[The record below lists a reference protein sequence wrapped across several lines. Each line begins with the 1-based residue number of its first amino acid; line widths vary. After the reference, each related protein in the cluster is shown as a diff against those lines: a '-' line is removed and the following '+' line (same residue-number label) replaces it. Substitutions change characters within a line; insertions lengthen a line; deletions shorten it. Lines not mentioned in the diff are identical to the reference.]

1 MTPLERMARIYDRAL
16 VSPNYQRLYDGSG
29 YFNYGYWGSN
39 AKTQQQACDAL
50 VDRLAGRIARP
61 GGNILDVACGP
72 GGATKRLTRFYPAAN
87 ITAIN
92 ISEAQLAAG
101 RERAPG
107 CSFVKMNATQL
118 GFPDGHFDAVIC
130 IEAAHHFDTREVFFR
145 EALRVLKPGGSLV
158 LTDVLPRA
166 FTRPWSVYLQ
176 LPLANRLPDIATFG
190 KQLQAAGFTNV
201 RAEDATEV
209 CLGGFRKYLA
219 RWPESERRKG
229 RMSFAKSILAS
240 AGTAA
245 FAAYFGAICK
255 AYLIASAQK
264 PPRAYPSAASRA
276 AIRAAQAGSAQ
287 TRWSPRA

>member
-1 MTPLERMARIYDRAL
+1 MPLERMARIYDRAL
-16 VSPNYQRLYDGSG
+16 VSPNYRRLYDDSG

-39 AKTQQQACDAL
+39 AKTQREACDAL
-50 VDRLAGRIARP
+50 VDHLAGRITAP
-61 GGNILDVACGP
+61 GGRILDVACGP
-72 GGATKRLTRFYPAAN
+72 GGTTKRLTRFYEPEN

-92 ISEAQLAAG
+92 VSEAQLAAG

-107 CSFVKMNATQL
+107 CRFVKMDATQL

-130 IEAAHHFDTREVFFR
+130 VEAAHHFNTRERFFR

-158 LTDVLPRA
+158 LTDMLPRA

-190 KQLQAAGFTNV
+190 KQLEAAGFADV
-201 RAEDATEV
+201 RVEDATEV

-229 RMSFAKSILAS
+229 RMPVAMSILAS
-240 AGTAA
+240 AGTRT

-255 AYLIASAQK
+255 AYLIASARK
-264 PPRAYPSAASRA
+264 PLQAAEFRNA
-276 AIRAAQAGSAQ
+276 A
-287 TRWSPRA
+287 